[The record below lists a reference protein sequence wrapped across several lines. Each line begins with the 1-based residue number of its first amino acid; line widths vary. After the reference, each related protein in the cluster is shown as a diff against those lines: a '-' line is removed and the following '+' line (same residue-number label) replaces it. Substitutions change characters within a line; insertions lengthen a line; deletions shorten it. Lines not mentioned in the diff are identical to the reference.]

1 VVGDDDQCIYGWRGS
16 EVDYMVHFARDHEE
30 TQDFSLSENFRS
42 TPQIISVANSLIAKN
57 QNRLTKH
64 MFTNNPQGTKPI
76 YFSAASEN
84 KEAEFIADPFNEQK
98 RQAWQAVQKE
108 LLELPRPSYTL
119 IADHIDHVVEL
130 VGIDHVGIGTDFDG
144 IDVTPEGLENV
155 SMMPLLFEELRR
167 RGYTDEDI
175 EKIASRNF
183 FNVFSFSDAVRS

>member
-1 VVGDDDQCIYGWRGS
+1 
-16 EVDYMVHFARDHEE
+16 M
-30 TQDFSLSENFRS
+30 
-42 TPQIISVANSLIAKN
+42 
-57 QNRLTKH
+57 
-64 MFTNNPQGTKPI
+64 
-76 YFSAASEN
+76 
-84 KEAEFIADPFNEQK
+84 
-98 RQAWQAVQKE
+98 
-108 LLELPRPSYTL
+108 